1 MQTYDYRIPN
11 EAVDQAGA
19 KIDKLS
25 GKDRLKLA
33 ETAKDMQQAQEAE
46 QFVKAKEYFTNAVL
60 PGLKDFAEMS
70 GSILTVEEHDERMSM
85 QVCFRCDTGF
95 DITESCRLMRSLLLM
110 AGCIGIASEDGE
122 SILSLTYDYGDLLD
136 S

>member
-46 QFVKAKEYFTNAVL
+46 RFVKAKESFTNAVL

-70 GSILTVEEHDERMSM
+70 GSLPQCQVVSSISIEKNRAVCQNRLEFSNNKSECIDER
-85 QVCFRCDTGF
+85 
-95 DITESCRLMRSLLLM
+95 
-110 AGCIGIASEDGE
+110 
-122 SILSLTYDYGDLLD
+122 
-136 S
+136 

>member
-33 ETAKDMQQAQEAE
+33 ETAKDMQQA
-46 QFVKAKEYFTNAVL
+46 
-60 PGLKDFAEMS
+60 
-70 GSILTVEEHDERMSM
+70 
-85 QVCFRCDTGF
+85 
-95 DITESCRLMRSLLLM
+95 
-110 AGCIGIASEDGE
+110 
-122 SILSLTYDYGDLLD
+122 
-136 S
+136 